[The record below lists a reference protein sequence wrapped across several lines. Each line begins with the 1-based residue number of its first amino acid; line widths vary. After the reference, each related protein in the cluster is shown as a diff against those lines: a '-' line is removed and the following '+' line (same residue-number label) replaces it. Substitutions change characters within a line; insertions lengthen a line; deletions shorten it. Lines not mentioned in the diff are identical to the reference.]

1 MLEPWLLVLELVLGP
16 LLVLEP
22 PRPVPG
28 PLLVPESRLRLVLE
42 SRSLLGPVLGLLRL
56 VLALL
61 PLVLEPLLPEQELL
75 VLVLEPLQ

>member
-22 PRPVPG
+22 PR
-28 PLLVPESRLRLVLE
+28 
-42 SRSLLGPVLGLLRL
+42 
-56 VLALL
+56 
-61 PLVLEPLLPEQELL
+61 LVLEPLLPERELL